1 MRLAHFHKV
10 KVRNQAYLIAFGNNL
25 KKLIAVKKK
34 TPEEVAAIGNI
45 ETKQVYRVINAERS
59 ITLSTLL
66 AIAKG
71 LEVHP
76 KKLLDFDYDFE
87 E

>member
-1 MRLAHFHKV
+1 MAAR
-10 KVRNQAYLIAFGNNL
+10 
-25 KKLIAVKKK
+25 KK
-34 TPEEVAAIGNI
+34 TPEDIAALGNI
-45 ETKQVYRVINAERS
+45 ETKQVYRVINGEHS
-59 ITLSTLL
+59 TTLSVLY

-76 KKLLDFDYDFE
+76 KKLLDFAFE

>member
-1 MRLAHFHKV
+1 M
-10 KVRNQAYLIAFGNNL
+10 NL
-25 KKLIAVKKK
+25 RQLLQTKGK
-34 TPEEVAAIGNI
+34 TPEDVAAHGNI
-45 ETKQVYRVINAERS
+45 ETKQVYRVINGEHS
-59 ITLSTLL
+59 TTLSVLI

-76 KKLLDFDYDFE
+76 KKLFEFEFIFE

>member
-1 MRLAHFHKV
+1 MKI
-10 KVRNQAYLIAFGNNL
+10 RNQKYLDAFGMNL
-25 KKLIAVKKK
+25 KRMISEKKK
-34 TPEEVAAIGNI
+34 TPEEVAAIGRI
-45 ETKQVYRVINAERS
+45 ETKQVYRVINGEHS
-59 ITLSTLL
+59 TTLSVLI

-76 KKLLDFDYDFE
+76 KKLLDFEFDFE

>member
-1 MRLAHFHKV
+1 MKI
-10 KVRNQAYLIAFGNNL
+10 RNQKYLDAFGKHL
-25 KKLIAVKKK
+25 KELIQQKHK
-34 TPEEVAAIGNI
+34 TPEGVAALGGV
-45 ETKQVYRVINAERS
+45 ETKQVYRVINGEHS
-59 ITLSTLL
+59 TTLSILI

-76 KKLLDFDYDFE
+76 KKLLDFEFEFE

>member
-1 MRLAHFHKV
+1 M
-10 KVRNQAYLIAFGNNL
+10 KVRNQRYLEAFGKNL
-25 KKLIAVKKK
+25 KDLMAARKKSPEDIA
-34 TPEEVAAIGNI
+34 ALGNI
-45 ETKQVYRVINAERS
+45 ETKQVYRVINGEHS
-59 ITLSTLL
+59 TTLSVLY

-76 KKLLDFDYDFE
+76 KKLLDFDFE